1 MLISLTSAKDDDGR
15 RLDRILRKAL
25 PDLPLS
31 AIHRLLRQGLVYVNG
46 DPASATYRVQCGQTI
61 TVNGKTCANPSQSA
75 SFRPSEEKFNHKPL
89 EIIFEG
95 GGLLFLNK
103 PAGLVVHGR
112 GSIEELVRSYM
123 ALRLPPSLSFKPGPL
138 HRLDRPSSGLIAFSA
153 STEGARFFSAMMR
166 ERKIKKQYLAIV
178 EGVIEKTVFWQD
190 ELIRDAHRKK
200 TFTDGITKSIGVKK
214 ALTMVKPLITNEKCS
229 LILAE
234 IETGRTHQIRS
245 QAAARGHPLLG
256 DRKYGGKSLRG
267 GFLLH
272 AWRLEFPEEAD
283 TCRPALP
290 SLALPSLIEAP
301 LPKNF
306 QEKIREL
313 FGEDFDSPAFPAF
326 RLPNF
331 VDN

>member
-46 DPASATYRVQCGQTI
+46 DPASATYRVLCGQTI
-61 TVNGKTCANPSQSA
+61 TVNGNTCANPSQSA
-75 SFRPSEEKFNHKPL
+75 PLRSSEVKINHKPL

-112 GSIEELVRSYM
+112 GSLEELVRSYM

-138 HRLDRPSSGLIAFSA
+138 HRLDRPSSGLIVFS
-153 STEGARFFSAMMR
+153 TNIEGARFFSAMMR
-166 ERKIKKQYLAIV
+166 ERKIKKEYLAIV
-178 EGVIEKTVFWQD
+178 EGTIEKTEVWQD
-190 ELIRDAHRKK
+190 GLVRDAHQKK
-200 TFTDGITKSIGVKK
+200 TFTDEITKNKGSKM
-214 ALTMVKPLITNEKCS
+214 ALTRVKPLMANEKCS

-245 QAAARGHPLLG
+245 QADARGHPLLG
-256 DRKYGGKSLRG
+256 DKKYGGKGLRG

-272 AWRLEFPEEAD
+272 AWRLEFPEEVYS
-283 TCRPALP
+283 CGLSIP
-290 SLALPSLIEAP
+290 SLAFPSLIEAP
-301 LPKNF
+301 LPKHF
-306 QEKIREL
+306 KEKIREL
-313 FGEDFDSPAFPAF
+313 FGEDFD
-326 RLPNF
+326 
-331 VDN
+331 